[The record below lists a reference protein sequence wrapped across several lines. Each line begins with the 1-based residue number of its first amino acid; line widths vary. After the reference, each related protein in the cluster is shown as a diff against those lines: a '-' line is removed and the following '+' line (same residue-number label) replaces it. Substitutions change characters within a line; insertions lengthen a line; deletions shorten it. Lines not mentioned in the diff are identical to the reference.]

1 MYIYMCI
8 YLLLSFRNLPTDRTI
23 TILDA

>member
-1 MYIYMCI
+1 MYMCI
-8 YLLLSFRNLPTDRTI
+8 YLLLSFRNLPTDRFRAI